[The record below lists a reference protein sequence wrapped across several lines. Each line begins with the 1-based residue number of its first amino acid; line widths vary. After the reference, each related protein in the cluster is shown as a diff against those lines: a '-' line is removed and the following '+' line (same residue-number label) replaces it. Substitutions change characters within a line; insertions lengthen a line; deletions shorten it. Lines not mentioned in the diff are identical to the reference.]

1 MNLWANLMAR
11 KKLIEAFRSGL
22 IYKTIG
28 TDERKIYP
36 KIHSI
41 RTIDH
46 SIEYVFTLPNG
57 LNPDLLKKNFYAIQ
71 QHFGKHVEL
80 EGEIKKFVLTV
91 REKAMPHKLPYVF
104 NVIKKALETDEKGKH
119 IEKLV
124 HRVPIICGQNR
135 NGQYISFDLA
145 TQPHILIAGETGSG
159 KSTQLRSI
167 LTTLIK
173 TKRPE
178 ELQFYL
184 GDCKRQEF
192 HIFRKVEHVQCVLS
206 TARDIRK
213 MLLKIQTEMDRRSHL
228 TEVYEVGH
236 IDDLPAEHKMPYIV
250 VCIDEFVMLRKDED
264 IMEILTE
271 LVAIGRTLGVFAILS
286 MQRPNAKTLDTTV
299 RANLTVS
306 MGFKLRDAI
315 ESKIANTPHAEKI
328 EISGRF
334 IMNSDK
340 VYEIQAPY
348 LEMIDA
354 KKLLEP
360 FYVAKG
366 DVKEVKPEEPKQLSE
381 KDVYNDV
388 NSQG

>member
-1 MNLWANLMAR
+1 MSIWANLMAR
-11 KKLIEAFRSGL
+11 SQLIKAFRSGT

-28 TDERKIYP
+28 TEERKIFP

-41 RTIDH
+41 RITDH
-46 SIEYVFTLPNG
+46 STEYVFTLPTG
-57 LNPDLLKKNFYAIQ
+57 LNPELLKKNFFAFQ
-71 QHFGKHVEL
+71 QVFGKNVIL
-80 EGEIKKFVLTV
+80 EGEVKKFTLITQTAKGGKLMYKFKEIKEVLT
-91 REKAMPHKLPYVF
+91 E
-104 NVIKKALETDEKGKH
+104 
-119 IEKLV
+119 
-124 HRVPIICGQNR
+124 HRVPIICGKDKAGR
-135 NGQYISFDLA
+135 YVSFDLA

-173 TKRPE
+173 VKRPE

-192 HIFRKVEHVQCVLS
+192 HIFRKVEHVQCVHS
-206 TARDIRK
+206 TARDIRI
-213 MLLKIQTEMDRRSHL
+213 MLQKIRIEMDKRSNL
-228 TEVYEVGH
+228 TEVFEVGH
-236 IDDLPAEHKMPYIV
+236 IDELPKEHRFPYII
-250 VCIDEFVMLRKDED
+250 VCIDEFVMLRKDD
-264 IMEILTE
+264 VIMDILTE
-271 LVAIGRTLGVFAILS
+271 IVAIGRTLGVFAILS

-306 MGFKLRDAI
+306 MGFKLRDPMEA
-315 ESKIANTPHAEKI
+315 KIANTPNADKI
-328 EISGRF
+328 EESGHF

-340 VYEIQAPY
+340 IYNIQAPY
-348 LEMIDA
+348 LVMKDA

-366 DVKEVKPEEPKQLSE
+366 FVKEVEPEQPKRLSE

-388 NSQG
+388 NHQG